1 MVKVAEWTDTAGMTA
16 VAAKYMRNRNQD
28 IEKNKTYII
37 TTLLDEPYMMLK
49 QQDMSGKVLEG
60 NEKYEGYCKDLADL
74 IAKRLDI
81 NCKMKNDPVWGFP
94 FDAFKRKFNYT
105 KLYHFLFLFISFFA
119 LFSLFFMSVRDELML
134 VIEYLIC
141 FIFSSSSFTEK

>member
-1 MVKVAEWTDTAGMTA
+1 MVKVAEWSDTAGMTA

-60 NEKYEGYCKDLADL
+60 NDKYEGYCKDLADL

-81 NCKMKNDPVWGFP
+81 NCKMKNDPARFVP
-94 FDAFKRKFNYT
+94 FDAFERKFNYT
-105 KLYHFLFLFISFFA
+105 KLFPFHLLFLT
-119 LFSLFFMSVRDELML
+119 LHVLFFL
-134 VIEYLIC
+134 
-141 FIFSSSSFTEK
+141 

>member
-1 MVKVAEWTDTAGMTA
+1 MVKVAEWTDTLGMTA
-16 VAAKYMRNRNQD
+16 VAAKYMRNKNQD

-81 NCKMKNDPVWGFP
+81 NCKMKNDPAGVSHL
-94 FDAFKRKFNYT
+94 T
-105 KLYHFLFLFISFFA
+105 LS
-119 LFSLFFMSVRDELML
+119 S
-134 VIEYLIC
+134 EYLITPSYT
-141 FIFSSSSFTEK
+141 ISSSFSSPFSHSSLALFYEREG